1 MKSPAPKRAR
11 ILIAD
16 DHQFFRDGLADFINR
31 QKSLICCA
39 SVADSA
45 GIRSALENDR
55 PDILLLDLRLGA
67 EDGLELIKA
76 LRHERPALPILV
88 LSQYSEDIY
97 GERALRA
104 GAQGYL
110 MKEEAANEVL
120 TAIQTVLGGQMY
132 ASQRFAMLSLQK
144 SIAHRK
150 SPTCGSG
157 IDSLSDRE
165 LQVFQLL
172 GNGRSTR
179 QIAEDLKLSVKTV
192 ETYRE
197 NIKHKLGFPDAAALR
212 QGATE
217 WAQRENSPSSHP

>member
-16 DHQFFRDGLADFINR
+16 DHQFFRDGLAEFINR
-31 QKSLICCA
+31 QKELMCCA
-39 SVADSA
+39 SVANSA
-45 GIRSALENDR
+45 AIRSAIETER

-76 LRHERPALPILV
+76 LRQERPSLPILI
-88 LSQYSEDIY
+88 LSQCSEDVY

-110 MKEEAANEVL
+110 MKEEAAHEVL
-120 TAIQTVLGGQMY
+120 TAIQTVLRGEMY
-132 ASQRFAMLSLQK
+132 ATQRFAMLSLRK
-144 SIAHRK
+144 SITNRK
-150 SPTCGSG
+150 PPANGSG

-172 GNGRSTR
+172 GLGRSTR
-179 QIAEDLKLSVKTV
+179 QIAEDLKLSSKTI

-197 NIKHKLGFPDAAALR
+197 NIKH
-212 QGATE
+212 
-217 WAQRENSPSSHP
+217 